1 MKEQKIKDVQDARS
15 KEIVEKTAKEESLQ
29 KDKKALEELLQSH
42 AEETRELQENMEKE
56 RTTSNGLLARKN

>member
-1 MKEQKIKDVQDARS
+1 MKEQKIKDVQDAR
-15 KEIVEKTAKEESLQ
+15 AKEESLQ

-56 RTTSNGLLARKN
+56 RTTSNGSLARKN